1 MDLEN
6 IMLNDVCQIYK
17 EKSCIKVLIKI
28 STMEKFIEME
38 NIFEVTMGWGNG
50 TVALLN
56 GYGFSA

>member
-1 MDLEN
+1 
-6 IMLNDVCQIYK
+6 
-17 EKSCIKVLIKI
+17 
-28 STMEKFIEME
+28 MEKFIEME

>member
-1 MDLEN
+1 MPDIQRKIL
-6 IMLNDVCQIYK
+6 YK
-17 EKSCIKVLIKI
+17 STYKI